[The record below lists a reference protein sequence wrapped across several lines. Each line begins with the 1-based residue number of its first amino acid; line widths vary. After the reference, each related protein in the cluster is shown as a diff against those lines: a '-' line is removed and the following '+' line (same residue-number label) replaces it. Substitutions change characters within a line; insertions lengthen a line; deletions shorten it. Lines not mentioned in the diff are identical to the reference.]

1 LATVTDAQGN
11 YVPNATVSFTANNG
25 ATVVTASVNTDAQGL
40 ASTTLT
46 NVKAGI
52 TKVTAAVNGH
62 SQTVDTTFVADS
74 STATIVDGALTIS
87 VDNAKANGTDSNTVQ
102 ATVTDASGNPVPNTA
117 VNFTADN
124 GATIVTASVMTDDQ
138 GSATTTLTNV
148 KAGITKVTA
157 TVNGN
162 SQTVDTTFIAD
173 GSTATIVDGA
183 LTISVD
189 NAKANGT
196 DTN

>member
-1 LATVTDAQGN
+1 AQGN

-173 GSTATIVDGA
+173 GSTAT
-183 LTISVD
+183 
-189 NAKANGT
+189 
-196 DTN
+196 